1 MTVSKRIIPVE
12 DPKTLKEYC
21 NQLQDSAYLAID
33 TEFTRRHTY
42 YSKLQLIQIAAPEA
56 EFCIDPIRC
65 SDLAVLKVLYTSPS
79 KTIIFHSATQDL
91 EALYPL
97 LGYPEILFDTQIA
110 AMLCGY
116 RDISY
121 KAVVKQVLGVELS
134 KDMTTSNWNK
144 RPFLKEQLM
153 YAMDDVRYLLD
164 VYGILSA
171 KLCEAGRFDWLREEC
186 ENLIDSQRK
195 SNEQDAPWKSF
206 HTGSN
211 LPNQEQ
217 HIAKKLLIWREQR
230 ARLKNLPRNWIL
242 TNQQIIEL
250 AIRKPR
256 NYKQL
261 VQIHRIG
268 RKAHS
273 LWTREILSI
282 VNSSVPKKSG
292 AVWKREY
299 ALSEIQTKRSN
310 TILKEVKKIAKK
322 IDLPPELL
330 CTRREAECLA
340 RGDRQQSIRLLS
352 GWRFEQ
358 AGSHVLSLLE

>member
-1 MTVSKRIIPVE
+1 MTISKGIIPVE

-21 NQLQDSAYLAID
+21 NQLQDSVCLAID
-33 TEFTRRHTY
+33 TEFTRRRTY

-56 EFCIDPIRC
+56 EFCIDPTCC
-65 SDLAVLKVLYTSPS
+65 SDLDVLKTLYTSS
-79 KTIIFHSATQDL
+79 SRTIIFHSATQDI
-91 EALYPL
+91 EVLYPL

-110 AMLCGY
+110 AVLCGY
-116 RDISY
+116 RDFSY
-121 KAVVKQVLGVELS
+121 KAVVKQALGVELS
-134 KDMTTSNWNK
+134 KDMATSDWNK

-171 KLCEAGRFDWLREEC
+171 KLREAGRLDWLREEC
-186 ENLIDSQRK
+186 ENLIDSHRK
-195 SNEQDAPWKSF
+195 SNEQNAPWKSF
-206 HTGSN
+206 HKGEN
-211 LPNQEQ
+211 LPNREQ
-217 HIAKKLLIWREQR
+217 QIAKKLLIWREQR

-242 TNQQIIEL
+242 TDQQIIEL
-250 AIRKPR
+250 AKRKPR
-256 NYKQL
+256 NYQQL
-261 VQIHRIG
+261 VQVHRIG
-268 RKAHS
+268 KKAHS

-292 AVWKREY
+292 EVWKRKD
-299 ALSEIQTKRSN
+299 ALSEIQIKRSN

-322 IDLPPELL
+322 IDLPAEFL

-358 AGSHVLSLLE
+358 AGSQVLSLVE

>member
-1 MTVSKRIIPVE
+1 M
-12 DPKTLKEYC
+12 
-21 NQLQDSAYLAID
+21 
-33 TEFTRRHTY
+33 
-42 YSKLQLIQIAAPEA
+42 
-56 EFCIDPIRC
+56 
-65 SDLAVLKVLYTSPS
+65 
-79 KTIIFHSATQDL
+79 
-91 EALYPL
+91 
-97 LGYPEILFDTQIA
+97 
-110 AMLCGY
+110 
-116 RDISY
+116 
-121 KAVVKQVLGVELS
+121 
-134 KDMTTSNWNK
+134 
-144 RPFLKEQLM
+144 
-153 YAMDDVRYLLD
+153 LD

-171 KLCEAGRFDWLREEC
+171 KLREAERFDWLCEEC

-195 SNEQDAPWKSF
+195 NNEQNVPWKSF
-206 HTGSN
+206 RAGAR
-211 LPNQEQ
+211 LPNQDQ
-217 HIAKKLLIWREQR
+217 QIAKKLLVWREQR

-242 TNQQIIEL
+242 TDQQIIEL
-250 AIRKPR
+250 AKQKPR

-261 VQIHRIG
+261 VEAHRIG
-268 RKAHS
+268 RKAQS

-292 AVWKREY
+292 AVWKRED

-330 CTRREAECLA
+330 CTRREAERLA

>member
-1 MTVSKRIIPVE
+1 MTISKRIIPVE
-12 DPKTLKEYC
+12 ELKTLKEYC
-21 NQLQDSAYLAID
+21 NQLQSSACLAID

-42 YSKLQLIQIAAPEA
+42 YSNLELIQIAAPEA
-56 EFCIDPIRC
+56 EFCIDPTRC
-65 SDLAVLKVLYTSPS
+65 SDLAVLKALYTSPS

-97 LGYPEILFDTQIA
+97 LDYPEILFDTQIA

-116 RDISY
+116 RDFSY
-121 KAVVKQVLGVELS
+121 KAVVKQALGVELA
-134 KDMTTSNWNK
+134 KDMTNSDWSK
-144 RPFLKEQLM
+144 RPFLKEQLI

-171 KLCEAGRFDWLREEC
+171 KLRDAGRLDWLREEC

-195 SNEQDAPWKSF
+195 SNEQDVSWKSF
-206 HTGSN
+206 HMGSN
-211 LPNQEQ
+211 LPNKEQ

-250 AIRKPR
+250 AKRKPR
-256 NYKQL
+256 DYEQL
-261 VQIHRIG
+261 VQVHRIG
-268 RKAHS
+268 RKAQS
-273 LWTREILSI
+273 LWTRQILSI

-292 AVWKREY
+292 AIWKRKD
-299 ALSEIQTKRSN
+299 ALSEIQKKRFNAIS
-310 TILKEVKKIAKK
+310 KEVKKIAEE
-322 IDLPPELL
+322 IDLPAELL

-358 AGSHVLSLLE
+358 AGRVLALVE